1 MFVKN
6 LVLEI
11 TRRCNATCKHCVRGD
26 QQNITI
32 REEYLDCL
40 AESLSGIESLT
51 ISGGEPSLAVNQIA
65 YFLEK
70 LQELNTPITYQL
82 YTATNGLENTSK
94 LVDLMRP
101 WKDKVPKMQISLS
114 NTAMH
119 PEVPSNNLEIIRS
132 CGFGFIGPR
141 EDGLDNRNV
150 IMEGRALAYVD
161 EVLHAKS
168 AYTNF
173 PIEISG
179 NTIRGICYVNSLGY
193 VIDGSAYSYDTQDSG
208 VATLGHIF
216 EVLNRSKTNG

>member
-26 QQNITI
+26 QQSITI

-65 YFLEK
+65 YFLGK

-101 WKDKVPKMQISLS
+101 WKDKVPKMQLSLS
-114 NTAMH
+114 N
-119 PEVPSNNLEIIRS
+119 
-132 CGFGFIGPR
+132 
-141 EDGLDNRNV
+141 
-150 IMEGRALAYVD
+150 
-161 EVLHAKS
+161 
-168 AYTNF
+168 
-173 PIEISG
+173 
-179 NTIRGICYVNSLGY
+179 
-193 VIDGSAYSYDTQDSG
+193 
-208 VATLGHIF
+208 
-216 EVLNRSKTNG
+216 